1 MSAQARILLAIVL
14 LTGVVIAGTGG
25 FMVIEG
31 WPFGDSL
38 FMAVITVS
46 TVGYGE
52 VRPLSDA
59 GRAFTVALIVLA
71 VAALGFSATA
81 IGAYLTEGHLLRDLR
96 RRRMQRAIHKLRGHY
111 VICGGG
117 RFGREVAAEFSRS
130 SAPYLV
136 VDRDPGHCALAGFPG
151 AVFVQGDAE
160 EDETLQ
166 EARIDLARGLVAALP
181 ADDANLFVVL
191 TARQLNRKLT
201 IIAQATE
208 QRSIEKLRLAGADE
222 VVSPYRIA
230 GHSMAATLLRPAV
243 ANFIDAAHR
252 ERSGLQIEQ
261 VPVPE
266 RSPLIGQ
273 SIRGAKVS
281 DRTGAAVVAVQT
293 GAGEWVA
300 GADPAAMLGAPIAAG
315 HLLVAV
321 GTGQQLTA
329 LRRVLG
335 GEC

>member
-1 MSAQARILLAIVL
+1 MSAQARILLAIAL
-14 LTGVVIAGTGG
+14 LTGVVIAGTAG

-81 IGAYLTEGHLLRDLR
+81 IGAYLTEGHLVRDLR
-96 RRRMQRAIHKLRGHY
+96 RRRMQRAINKLRDHY

-130 SAPYLV
+130 RAPYLV
-136 VDRDPGHCALAGFPG
+136 VDRDPDHCALAGFPG
-151 AVFVQGDAE
+151 AVFVPGDAE
-160 EDETLQ
+160 ADETLQ
-166 EARIDLARGLVAALP
+166 AARIDLARGLVTALP

-252 ERSGLQIEQ
+252 ERSGLQLEQ

-273 SIRGAKVS
+273 SLRGAKVS

-293 GAGEWVA
+293 AAGEWVA
-300 GADPAAMLGAPIAAG
+300 GADPAAMLSAPLGAG
-315 HLLVAV
+315 HVLVAV
-321 GTGQQLTA
+321 GTGQQLSA
-329 LRRVLG
+329 LRRMLG
-335 GEC
+335 

>member
-1 MSAQARILLAIVL
+1 MTAQARIILAIVL
-14 LTGVVIAGTGG
+14 LTSVVLAGTAG

-52 VRPLSDA
+52 VRPLSTA
-59 GRAFTVALIVLA
+59 GRGFTVAIIVLA
-71 VAALGFSATA
+71 VAALGYSATA
-81 IGAYLTEGHLLRDLR
+81 IGVYLTEGHLLRDIR
-96 RRRMQRAIHKLRGHY
+96 RRRMQRAIHKLRDHY

-117 RFGREVAAEFSRS
+117 RFGREVAAEFNRSR
-130 SAPYLV
+130 APYVV
-136 VDRDPGHCALAGFPG
+136 VDRTPDECAVAGFPG

-166 EARIDLARGLVAALP
+166 AARIDLARGLVTALP

-191 TARQLNRKLT
+191 TARQLNRDLK

-208 QRSIEKLRLAGADE
+208 RRSIEKLRLAGADE

-243 ANFIDAAHR
+243 ANFIELAHR
-252 ERSGLQIEQ
+252 ERTGLQIEQ

-266 RSPLIGQ
+266 QSPLIGN
-273 SIRGAKVS
+273 SLRGAKVS
-281 DRTGAAVVAVQT
+281 EVSGAAVVAMQT
-293 GAGEWVA
+293 AAGEWVNLS
-300 GADPAAMLGAPIAAG
+300 DPAAMLAAPVRPG
-315 HLLVAV
+315 HVLIAV
-321 GTGQQLTA
+321 GTANQLTA
-329 LRRVLG
+329 LRRLAG
-335 GEC
+335 